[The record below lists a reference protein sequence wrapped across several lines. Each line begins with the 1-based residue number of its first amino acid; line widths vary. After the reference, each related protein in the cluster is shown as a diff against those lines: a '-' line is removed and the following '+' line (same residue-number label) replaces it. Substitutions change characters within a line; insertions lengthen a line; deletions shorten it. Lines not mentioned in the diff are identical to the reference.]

1 MLVSRAAAE
10 DDASTNLSAL
20 PSMRMRLFHHY
31 VDDVTRMGFS
41 EAFWDAR
48 WAWQQHFTQL
58 AEAKQQMQAPGAAA
72 GPQLDEA
79 SSSALKPPWLVD
91 LFKDLRFCVSAQRA
105 HADGTQAISP
115 LELIYWGKRADVVS
129 GVEDYV
135 KLRQAVFDKVR
146 SDLTGTEGHK
156 PPHRQLPHSGKR
168 KQPATQAA
176 QPRGGH
182 KKKAAAAAAAAA
194 ETAEPAA
201 EETAAPGLAAPNG
214 KGQGQKRPRKGA
226 LLVAAAQLKPK
237 PKPKGKGK
245 GRQEASSS
253 QSEAEEEEQDDDSD
267 EDDAEVEAEEQKEDE
282 SAMSHASASSH
293 SSDEELP
300 LSALFAVSSQRR
312 AVRIGVHGQTDMD
325 SEVER
330 IVRMEVADGV
340 AWYLVK
346 WAQWDEVRDSPDS
359 PDWFTEDK
367 LHGCEE
373 LIKQFKA
380 EQQTLSRQERS
391 ERVKRRRR

>member
-1 MLVSRAAAE
+1 
-10 DDASTNLSAL
+10 
-20 PSMRMRLFHHY
+20 
-31 VDDVTRMGFS
+31 
-41 EAFWDAR
+41 
-48 WAWQQHFTQL
+48 
-58 AEAKQQMQAPGAAA
+58 
-72 GPQLDEA
+72 
-79 SSSALKPPWLVD
+79 
-91 LFKDLRFCVSAQRA
+91 
-105 HADGTQAISP
+105 
-115 LELIYWGKRADVVS
+115 
-129 GVEDYV
+129 VEDYV

-156 PPHRQLPHSGKR
+156 PPHRLQLPHSGKR
-168 KQPATQAA
+168 KQTATQAA

-226 LLVAAAQLKPK
+226 LPAAAAQLKPK
-237 PKPKGKGK
+237 PKRKGK
-245 GRQEASSS
+245 GRQEASTSE
-253 QSEAEEEEQDDDSD
+253 SEAEEEEQDDDSD
-267 EDDAEVEAEEQKEDE
+267 EDDAEVEAEEQEEDE
-282 SAMSHASASSH
+282 SAMSLVSTSSH
-293 SSDEELP
+293 SSDEDLP
-300 LSALFAVSSQRR
+300 LNALLAVTSQRR
-312 AVRIGVHGQTDMD
+312 AVRIGAHGQTDMD

-380 EQQTLSRQERS
+380 EQQTLSRQERN